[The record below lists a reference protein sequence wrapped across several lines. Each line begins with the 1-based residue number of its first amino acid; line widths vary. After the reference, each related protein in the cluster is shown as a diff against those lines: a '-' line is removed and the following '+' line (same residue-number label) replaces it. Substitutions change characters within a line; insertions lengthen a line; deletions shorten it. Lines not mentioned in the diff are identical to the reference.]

1 MMLITLRAGIC
12 TDVDPDIRTS
22 LAGRNNLITV
32 VEHDL
37 LGFGGLVILL
47 YIVFHNNT
55 LQYIGL
61 NYL

>member
-1 MMLITLRAGIC
+1 MFITFRAGIN
-12 TDVDPDIRTS
+12 TYINPSRQTA
-22 LAGRNNLITV
+22 LTGGNNLVAVI
-32 VEHDL
+32 EHDL
-37 LGFGGLVILL
+37 LSFRSLVILL